1 VLNFHAELNFQKLN
15 EDRPLL
21 QKFLTKSLR
30 QTGLVFIFSFALLCI
45 LTTTIRTTEM
55 EQGNI
60 FDKILAYTHHYSRS
74 FEERFYDFRK
84 RSLLDP
90 NFKSNE
96 ITLIKIDDYSLQK
109 IGSWPIPRTIHA
121 EMIDQLS
128 HFGAKVVSLDI
139 FYPERSPDYGK
150 VSPDKVFI
158 NSIKNFKKNGGEIF
172 IAYTSVNNAEEALN
186 EAPDQMLD
194 HMINTRGEANLSQM
208 KINKYTFPIPE
219 ILESGAGLGNIHAE
233 QDPDGIFRQY
243 QLVSNIDTIYYGSMA
258 LNAYEAYIGEKKNIK
273 IFKDENGISAELEID
288 QKKLEISENG
298 QTKIRYVGGIDQF
311 NAISIYDLIKA
322 KKNDPKMIELIKDK
336 MVFVGSTAFGA
347 HDLRPTAIDPQMPGV
362 YSHLNMT
369 HMLLHKYFFQKNSDS
384 LFFSILFLI
393 ISMIIFLFVQTKGN
407 AFLDAIIVIAIVIF
421 YHLADKY
428 YYFPQGYELKL
439 FYSFFC
445 ILSCYSW
452 NTFIKFYEANKE
464 KKQIRGTFARY
475 VAPTIVDEML
485 KDPEKLHVGG
495 TKMDITCLFSDVRDF
510 TKISEGMT
518 ATELAQSLNTYMGAM
533 TDIVF
538 DTKGTL
544 DKYIGDAIVAIWG
557 APLKIGNHAQYAVE
571 AAILM
576 MNKLP
581 EINAEF
587 ERLGRPRFNVG
598 IGLNSGECSVGNMGS
613 SRIFSYTAL
622 GDNMNLGARL
632 ESLCKH
638 YGTQILISE
647 MTLERIDTTHIKT
660 RPIDKVVVKGK
671 SQAVEIYEVLH
682 ENHWMTNFPESLIN
696 YKTAYVFFQKKQF
709 SSAKDIFDHLLEKNH
724 LDKPTKR
731 LSELC
736 QKYIDSPELIT
747 ENFEVTVMTEK

>member
-1 VLNFHAELNFQKLN
+1 M
-15 EDRPLL
+15 L

-30 QTGLVFIFSFALLCI
+30 QTGLIFIFTFALLCI
-45 LTTTIRTTEM
+45 LTTTIRPTEM

-60 FDKILAYTHHYSRS
+60 FYKILAYTHHYSRS
-74 FEERFYDFRK
+74 FEERFYDFRMK
-84 RSLLDP
+84 SLLDP
-90 NFKSNE
+90 NFKSKE

-109 IGSWPIPRTIHA
+109 IGSWPIPRTVHA

-150 VSPDKVFI
+150 ISPDKVFV
-158 NSIKNFKKNGGEIF
+158 NSIKNFKKKGGEIF
-172 IAYTSVNNAEEALN
+172 IAYTSVNNAEEALS
-186 EAPDQMLD
+186 EAPEQMLD

-208 KINKYTFPIPE
+208 KINKYTFPIQE
-219 ILESGAGLGNIHAE
+219 ILESGVGLGNIHAE
-233 QDPDGIFRQY
+233 QDSDGVFRQY
-243 QLVSNIDTIYYGSMA
+243 QLVSNIDTIYYGSLA
-258 LNAYEAYIGEKKNIK
+258 LNAYEAFTGEKRNIK
-273 IFKDENGISAELEID
+273 IFKDENGISGELEID
-288 QKKLEISENG
+288 QKKLEISEGG
-298 QTKIRYVGGIDQF
+298 QTKIRYIGGTDQF
-311 NAISIYDLIKA
+311 NTISLYDLIKA

-336 MVFVGSTAFGA
+336 MVFVGSTALGA
-347 HDLRPTAIDPQMPGV
+347 HDLRSTAIDPQMPGV
-362 YSHLNMT
+362 YSHLNMA
-369 HMLLHKYFFQKNSDS
+369 HMLLHKYFYQKNSDS
-384 LFFSILFLI
+384 LLI
-393 ISMIIFLFVQTKGN
+393 SLIFLFISMLVFLLVQRKGN
-407 AFLDAIIVIAIVIF
+407 AFLDAIIVIAILVI
-421 YHLADKY
+421 YHIADKY
-428 YYFPQGYELKL
+428 HYFPQGYELKL

-518 ATELAQSLNTYMGAM
+518 ATELSQSLNTYMGAM

-544 DKYIGDAIVAIWG
+544 DKYIGDAIVALWG
-557 APLKIGNHAQYAVE
+557 APLSIGNHAQFAVE
-571 AAILM
+571 AAIQM

-581 EINAEF
+581 EINEEF
-587 ERLGRPRFNVG
+587 ERLGRPKFNVG

-613 SRIFSYTAL
+613 TRIFSYTAL

-632 ESLCKH
+632 ESLCKY
-638 YGTQILISE
+638 YGAQILISD
-647 MTLERIDTTHIKT
+647 MTLERLDLTHIKT

-671 SQAVEIYEVLH
+671 TQAVGIHEVLYM
-682 ENHWMTNFPESLIN
+682 NHWMTKNDEALESYIYGHKL
-696 YKTAYVFFQKKQF
+696 FQKKQF
-709 SSAKDIFDHLLEKNH
+709 SSAKDIFEHLLEKNPH
-724 LDKPTKR
+724 DKPTIR
-731 LSELC
+731 LNELC
-736 QKYIDSPELIT
+736 KKFIQSPELVT
-747 ENFEVTVMTEK
+747 DHFEITVMTEK